1 MQTRSSLQRSQG
13 VPDIANQ
20 ISNQDA
26 KLAKRNAAFDKSTQR
41 KTDILEGLVC
51 QQDPNGGNVIHY
63 PGFIKAHVP
72 QDIWESWHQPDPVPV
87 EHAFFPVIHRGIP
100 TYLIKFLRCNK
111 GADMNVAINEIG
123 GQTGRL
129 FIIETISTPF
139 EGAFFLVTPAG
150 ESELAVS
157 VVGFDAYAFAGGRF
171 MVRGI
176 DEQHTQYISQMP
188 NQMME
193 NWVYSQVIP
202 SDLQRSL
209 KYGDLVQHSR
219 VLGQAATSISCLVIS
234 STFINAGK
242 VEY

>member
-1 MQTRSSLQRSQG
+1 MQTRSSQHSQG
-13 VPDIANQ
+13 VPNEIAYQ
-20 ISNQDA
+20 ASQDA
-26 KLAKRNAAFDKSTQR
+26 ELARRNAAFDRSIQL
-41 KTDILEGLVC
+41 KTDILAGLVC
-51 QQDPNGGNVIHY
+51 QPKANGDQVIHF
-63 PGFIKAHVP
+63 PGFMKVHVTK
-72 QDIWESWHQPDPVPV
+72 DVWESWHPSGDKHP
-87 EHAFFPVIHRGIP
+87 FFPIIHRGIP
-100 TYLIKFLRCNK
+100 SYLIKFLRCNK
-111 GADMNVAINEIG
+111 GEDMDLAMNEVG